1 MNQFTERFRRMQ
13 KQYIS
18 QKTKPC
24 SLQKQEQEQI
34 QKTIQIAKT
43 IEELN
48 TVFLKETEQLQSNQS
63 NHVNQ
68 ANPEYHQTKQILSTL
83 QDLL

>member
-24 SLQKQEQEQI
+24 SLQIQKQEQI

-48 TVFLKETEQLQSNQS
+48 TVFLKETEQLQSN
-63 NHVNQ
+63 HANQ